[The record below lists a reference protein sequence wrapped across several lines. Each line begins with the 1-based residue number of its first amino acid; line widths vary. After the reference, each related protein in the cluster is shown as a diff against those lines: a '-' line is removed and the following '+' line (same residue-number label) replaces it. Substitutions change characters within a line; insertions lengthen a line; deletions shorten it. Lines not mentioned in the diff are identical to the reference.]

1 MKIFGYEPVITREE
15 IKQAQHKKKVD
26 KASNWQQ
33 TLRRIWRL
41 LAEQR
46 MLLII
51 VFIMVFF
58 SSALSLIGPFLIGYI
73 IDHFVVPKTFTGL
86 ESFIIGLAAIY
97 IALSVVTFL
106 QNYWMIGIAQETIY
120 KMRTNVF
127 RHLQHLPIPF
137 FDRRQHGELMSRVTN
152 DIETVSSTL
161 NTSLIQVFSS
171 ILTIVGTLS
180 VMLYLSP
187 LLTLL
192 TVIIVP
198 FMFYAMRW
206 ITRRT
211 GKLFKLQ
218 QQAVG
223 SLNGMIEET
232 ISGQKIVK
240 AFSKEQEVLEE
251 FRTQSNVLRRNGFWA
266 LTYSG
271 FIPKVMNFLNS
282 MSFTVIAAVGGML
295 AVKGHISVGTIVIFT
310 EYSRQFTRPLNDL
323 ANQFN
328 TVLSAVAGAER
339 VFAIMDEKVDEDNG
353 VEARSLKGRV
363 TFEDVSFRYEQ
374 SAEAYTLRN
383 ISFNVNPGE
392 MVALVG
398 ATGAGKTTIMQ
409 LVARFYD
416 AQEGRILFDGVDVRQ
431 YTRESLRSQM
441 AFVLQDPF
449 LFEDTI
455 ASNIRYGKLDA
466 TNEEI
471 ITAAKKANAHT
482 FIMKLEHGYDTKLS
496 ANGDELSQGQRQL
509 LSIARAFVAN
519 PAILLLDEA
528 TSSVDTVTELHIQEA
543 LEQLMKGRTSFVIAH
558 RLNTIRKAD
567 VIFVMQKGELVERG
581 SRDELVEQQGV
592 YASMLQ
598 TV

>member
-1 MKIFGYEPVITREE
+1 MKIFGYEPVITKEE

-86 ESFIIGLAAIY
+86 ESFIIGLAVIY

-127 RHLQHLPIPF
+127 KHLQHLPIPF

>member
-1 MKIFGYEPVITREE
+1 MKIFGYEPVITKQE
-15 IKQAQHKKKVD
+15 IKQAQQKKKVD

-33 TLRRIWRL
+33 TLLRIWRL

-58 SSALSLIGPFLIGYI
+58 SSALSLIGPFLIGYM
-73 IDHFVVPKTFTGL
+73 IDHFVVSKTFTGL
-86 ESFIIGLAAIY
+86 ESFMIGLAVVY
-97 IALSVVTFL
+97 IALSAVTFL

-171 ILTIVGTLS
+171 ILTIVGTLA

-251 FRTQSNVLRRNGFWA
+251 FRAQSHVLRRNGFWA

-282 MSFTVIAAVGGML
+282 MSFTVIAAVGGIL

-328 TVLSAVAGAER
+328 TVLSAIAGAER

-374 SAEAYTLRN
+374 SAEAYTLRH

-416 AQEGRILFDGVDVRQ
+416 AQEGHILFDGVDVRQ

-471 ITAAKKANAHT
+471 IEAAKKANAHP

-581 SRDELVEQQGV
+581 SREELVKQQGV